1 MSEIDIEEDVKLTE
15 KSNKEKE
22 KNIEKETEKV
32 NNNVNNNNIDVVNV
46 YDNDNVNNVNNEEMK
61 EKDSTDL
68 HREKDNTATSSKF
81 IRPIPKFRHSQKYNF
96 DDEFGN
102 RFEFIKPATIKDPE
116 LNEAFFKNGINS
128 KNCLIIKNKDSFL
141 NHLCKIRDVLS
152 KVLIEYINFIL
163 LNNLNKNRIDPSR
176 QQVRRKGFSLINKDL
191 INKEMFLN
199 TQNVGEPEKG
209 ILI

>member
-1 MSEIDIEEDVKLTE
+1 MIKKIFIYSIITIIITFLIYLIWQKKTGKTL
-15 KSNKEKE
+15 NIYNRA
-22 KNIEKETEKV
+22 KNF
-32 NNNVNNNNIDVVNV
+32 N
-46 YDNDNVNNVNNEEMK
+46 MK
-61 EKDSTDL
+61 ASDL
-68 HREKDNTATSSKF
+68 IFA
-81 IRPIPKFRHSQKYNF
+81 Y
-96 DDEFGN
+96 
-102 RFEFIKPATIKDPE
+102 
-116 LNEAFFKNGINS
+116 
-128 KNCLIIKNKDSFL
+128 LIIKNKDSFL